1 MLMFFA
7 LPPSSHDTPQ
17 ETVTKLGTLK
27 TNQKEKKEN
36 QDNQE
41 NQENQ
46 KKHDDEKMT
55 PILKP
60 S

>member
-27 TNQKEKKEN
+27 KTNQKEKKE
-36 QDNQE
+36 NQE

-46 KKHDDEKMT
+46 KKHDDDEKMT

>member
-36 QDNQE
+36 QE

-46 KKHDDEKMT
+46 KKHDDEMT
-55 PILKP
+55 PISKP

>member
-36 QDNQE
+36 Q
-41 NQENQ
+41 ENQ
-46 KKHDDEKMT
+46 KKHDDEMT
-55 PILKP
+55 PISKP

>member
-27 TNQKEKKEN
+27 KTNQKE
-36 QDNQE
+36 NQE
-41 NQENQ
+41 NPENQ